1 MLWVDLNRHGGQ
13 TNDLLF
19 GEVEHRLGRK
29 YPLERDLA
37 QHGLKTLPS
46 VITYVRCLEYTL
58 EMLTIYG
65 PLPWK
70 SGREGKIKLREL
82 CSLLTKM
89 DKSIQLD
96 EITASI
102 TQKMRTQQHHEDLRL
117 RQRELDANR
126 DQLFAIVQR
135 DLNRPSGISNKI
147 STVMGLTLHRKQ
159 GEAEQN
165 NESCGVMHLCMYLNG

>member
-1 MLWVDLNRHGGQ
+1 
-13 TNDLLF
+13 
-19 GEVEHRLGRK
+19 
-29 YPLERDLA
+29 
-37 QHGLKTLPS
+37 
-46 VITYVRCLEYTL
+46 
-58 EMLTIYG
+58 
-65 PLPWK
+65 
-70 SGREGKIKLREL
+70 
-82 CSLLTKM
+82 M